1 MSLSADNSLHR
12 RLRGLTRHL
21 GSGGVPHDRGPLA
34 AAWCASTTPNMKIA
48 AVEVIY
54 TKPAWVF
61 VKITTDTGL
70 VGWGEASYGG
80 RDRATGV
87 AVEEASRYLIGTC
100 VFTTRLVHGPEGLCL
115 MLSHHLDGA
124 TRLISCVC
132 AASAQRSDGAGAAH
146 AALVSW
152 PISPWWAGAHE
163 RVCWHRYGTLYVL
176 SF

>member
-1 MSLSADNSLHR
+1 
-12 RLRGLTRHL
+12 
-21 GSGGVPHDRGPLA
+21 
-34 AAWCASTTPNMKIA
+34 MKIA

-100 VFTTRLVHGPEGLCL
+100 VSQLG
-115 MLSHHLDGA
+115 
-124 TRLISCVC
+124 SCMVPKGF
-132 AASAQRSDGAGAAH
+132 ASC
-146 AALVSW
+146 
-152 PISPWWAGAHE
+152 SPTIWME
-163 RVCWHRYGTLYVL
+163 RRD
-176 SF
+176 